1 MTSPYENKHT
11 ADTHTRPSDPSYAD
25 DPSVHRLGS
34 SAQQIW
40 LAGLGA
46 LGRMQSE
53 GSRFFAA
60 LVRDGEAYEQR
71 QRDQFREK
79 TAHVRDR
86 VEGHIDDAVDGARRG
101 WGRLSRAVDDRLH
114 AALRSLNLPHRHELD
129 ALRGEVD
136 ALRAEVQ
143 RLNAQIAT
151 HQSYAA
157 SHPTQS
163 SVPSASE

>member
-1 MTSPYENKHT
+1 MTSPHENKHT
-11 ADTHTRPSDPSYAD
+11 ADTHAHPSDPPFAD
-25 DPSVHRLGS
+25 DPSAHRLGS

-53 GSRFFAA
+53 GSRLFAA
-60 LVRDGEAYEQR
+60 LVRDGEEYEQR
-71 QRDQFREK
+71 QRAQLREK
-79 TAHVRDR
+79 SAHVRDT
-86 VEGHIDDAVDGARRG
+86 VEGHVDDAVDGARRG

-114 AALRSLNLPHRHELD
+114 AALRALNLPHRHELD

-143 RLNAQIAT
+143 RLTAHIAT
-151 HQSYAA
+151 RQPHAG
-157 SHPTQS
+157 SHPPPS
-163 SVPSASE
+163 NVPSASE